1 MFSLAVRMVV
11 TIAFAFGAA
20 MVSTATW
27 ADCGCGPLYCK
38 NDPTF
43 PAALAKKK
51 KALSSAGYPDRLIAL
66 LDKGGQCLVCV
77 GSGSPDIFTLLPPT
91 KNDQGQVV
99 LNPVPWD
106 EDNERI
112 ANDHL
117 RSGEIKSYYIYNIR
131 KACTCC
137 GEPKAE
143 NRDDYDS
150 DLELNR
156 NTSLKCV
163 KANDGKIAC
172 N

>member
-1 MFSLAVRMVV
+1 MSRIALQSIIAVAV
-11 TIAFAFGAA
+11 AFGAA
-20 MVSTATW
+20 IGAAPSW

-38 NDPTF
+38 IDPTF
-43 PAALAKKK
+43 PAAFAKKK
-51 KALSSAGYPDRLIAL
+51 AALSHAGYPNRLIAL

-77 GSGSPDIFTLLPPT
+77 GNGSPDVFTLLPPT
-91 KNDQGQVV
+91 KNAQGQVV

-117 RSGEIKSYYIYNIR
+117 RSEEIKSYYIYNTR

-143 NRDDYDS
+143 DRDDYDA
-150 DLELNR
+150 DLDLNR
-156 NTSLKCV
+156 GTSLKCV
-163 KANDGKIAC
+163 KGDGGHIVC